1 MWLKTSIWVPL
12 KKKTSFSVWASV
24 GFRDTQVHIY
34 YKVNC
39 IYYQTNFVFLLAVT
53 TCC

>member
-12 KKKTSFSVWASV
+12 KKKKILCVEVSR
-24 GFRDTQVHIY
+24 FRDTQVHIY

-39 IYYQTNFVFLLAVT
+39 IYYQINFVFLLAVS

>member
-1 MWLKTSIWVPL
+1 MWLKTFIWVPL
-12 KKKTSFSVWASV
+12 KKKRFSVWASV

-39 IYYQTNFVFLLAVT
+39 IYYQTKFDFLLTVS